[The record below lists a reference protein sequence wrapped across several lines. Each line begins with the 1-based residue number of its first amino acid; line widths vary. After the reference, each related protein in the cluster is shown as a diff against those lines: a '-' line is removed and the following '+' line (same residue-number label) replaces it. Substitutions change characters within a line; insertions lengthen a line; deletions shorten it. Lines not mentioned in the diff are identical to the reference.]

1 MQKMH
6 NSPSLRRRLTWYVV
20 IILAT
25 LTVMSGTAIYVGT
38 TKEADEVFSAALVQT
53 ARILDG
59 FITRET
65 IARDHQRLQ
74 RALERGPTAH
84 EYERNLF
91 FAVFDADRNMLLHS
105 SQAPELPAQ
114 DIAPGFS
121 EFRYQ
126 RRKWFTFALEASH
139 DDLLIVVGERSGA
152 RQEITEYIGSGLLL
166 PLILLLPL
174 VLWVLWH
181 IVGVALRPL
190 QAVTDQVRQQDLR
203 QLKVIDVEGVPGEIS
218 PLVTALNQMIVDLD
232 AVYLRER
239 RFVSDAAHELRNP
252 LAALLINIDNAIEES
267 YEREVLDTLQ
277 SMKVSIQRLSHLVSQ
292 LLALSNLEKAG
303 GSVDFEPV
311 DLAGVCASAV
321 AAAGTRA
328 QAKSVTLDWQMPA
341 AACELSGSQA
351 LLESMVAN
359 LIDNAIRYCDSGC
372 RVVLRCRREGKALLL
387 TVDDSGPGLDPEQL
401 SRATAR
407 FYRAGD
413 TNLTGAGLGLSIVEN
428 IAKIHGGQLQLGKST
443 LGGLCASLRFE
454 ID

>member
-1 MQKMH
+1 
-6 NSPSLRRRLTWYVV
+6 
-20 IILAT
+20 
-25 LTVMSGTAIYVGT
+25 
-38 TKEADEVFSAALVQT
+38 
-53 ARILDG
+53 
-59 FITRET
+59 
-65 IARDHQRLQ
+65 
-74 RALERGPTAH
+74 
-84 EYERNLF
+84 
-91 FAVFDADRNMLLHS
+91 
-105 SQAPELPAQ
+105 
-114 DIAPGFS
+114 
-121 EFRYQ
+121 
-126 RRKWFTFALEASH
+126 
-139 DDLLIVVGERSGA
+139 
-152 RQEITEYIGSGLLL
+152 
-166 PLILLLPL
+166 
-174 VLWVLWH
+174 
-181 IVGVALRPL
+181 
-190 QAVTDQVRQQDLR
+190 
-203 QLKVIDVEGVPGEIS
+203 
-218 PLVTALNQMIVDLD
+218 
-232 AVYLRER
+232 
-239 RFVSDAAHELRNP
+239 